1 MSLPKNVQ
9 RQLAEA
15 EALQQGLQEQAANA
29 PQNVV
34 TDVAA
39 LAAPAPAPAPAPAAS
54 PVPAPAPTPAPAP
67 ASEDWQQRFK
77 TLQGMYNADA
87 AKFATQ
93 LKVYQAQLASMG
105 EQIQTLTE
113 AAKAK
118 PTESAK
124 VDPRDAS
131 QFGEDLVEM
140 VNRYATRAFEQM
152 RAEFGQFAQSLDGR
166 VKELETKVNGVS
178 GQTAET
184 LKQLFYADLTKSIP
198 DWRQINQMPRWLEW
212 LGEEDE
218 LYGMTRQDAL
228 DDAHS
233 KLDARRVAAIFS
245 KFKADVLAKQPSLE
259 TQVAPPSGT
268 AAAPAPVQAPAAQ
281 MVSSQAINQLY
292 LDYAKG
298 KYKGREQEFAR
309 LEAEVNLAIAQG
321 RVV

>member
-1 MSLPKNVQ
+1 MALPKNVQ

-34 TDVAA
+34 LDVSALAA
-39 LAAPAPAPAPAPAAS
+39 AAPAPAPAPAAPS
-54 PVPAPAPTPAPAP
+54 IPAPAPTPAPAS
-67 ASEDWQQRFK
+67 AEDWQQRFK

-93 LKVYQAQLASMG
+93 LKVYQAQLSTMG
-105 EQIQTLTE
+105 EQIQALTE

-118 PTESAK
+118 PAEPAK

-152 RAEFGQFAQSLDGR
+152 RAEFGQYAQSLDGR
-166 VKELETKVNGVS
+166 VKELEARVTGVS

-184 LKQLFYADLTKSIP
+184 LKQIFYADLTKSVP
-198 DWRQINQMPRWLEW
+198 EWRQINQMPQWLEW

-228 DDAHS
+228 DDAHG
-233 KLDARRVAAIFS
+233 KLDAKRVTAIFNR
-245 KFKADVLAKQPSLE
+245 FKTDVLVRQPNLE
-259 TQVAPPSGT
+259 TQMAPPSG
-268 AAAPAPVQAPAAQ
+268 ASASPAPAQATAPQMISAQ
-281 MVSSQAINQLY
+281 VINQLY
-292 LDYAKG
+292 LDFAKG
-298 KYKGREQEFAR
+298 KYKGREDEFAR
-309 LEAEVNLAIAQG
+309 LEAEINMAIAQG